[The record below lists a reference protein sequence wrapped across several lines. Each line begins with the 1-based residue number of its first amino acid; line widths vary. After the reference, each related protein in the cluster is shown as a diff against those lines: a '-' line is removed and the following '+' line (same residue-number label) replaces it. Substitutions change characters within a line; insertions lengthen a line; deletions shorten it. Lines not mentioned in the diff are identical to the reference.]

1 MKVDGPRLLD
11 TFRRYLDDHGL
22 PVTQQRLAVAEA
34 IFFAG
39 DHVSAEDIAD
49 RVAKRGGPVGTA
61 KVYRTLELL
70 VVWGGDGVFERS
82 VGADD
87 RVARGRGG
95 IPAPPSPLGDLR
107 SVPALSAVEP
117 FSAREVVG

>member
-34 IFFAG
+34 IFFA
-39 DHVSAEDIAD
+39 
-49 RVAKRGGPVGTA
+49 VGTA
-61 KVYRTLELL
+61 TVYRTLELL

-95 IPAPPSPLGDLR
+95 IPAPPSPFGDLR